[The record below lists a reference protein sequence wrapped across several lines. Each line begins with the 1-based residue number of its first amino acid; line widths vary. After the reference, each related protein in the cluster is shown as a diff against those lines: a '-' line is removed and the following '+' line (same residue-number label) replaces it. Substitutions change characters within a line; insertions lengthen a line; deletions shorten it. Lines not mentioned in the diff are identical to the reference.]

1 MCGPIAVK
9 AGWFDFLAT
18 PRFESYKTHN
28 SDEESLLDW
37 KRSRAQSC
45 KCAIGGDPHG
55 AKLKVILSHFYC
67 SFLLF
72 LYILVFSDFLF
83 ISMNGL

>member
-1 MCGPIAVK
+1 MCGPTAVK
-9 AGWFDFLAT
+9 VAWFDFSAT
-18 PRFESYKTHN
+18 PRFESYETHN

-37 KRSRAQSC
+37 KRNRAKSC
-45 KCAIGGDPHG
+45 KCAIGGDPQG
-55 AKLKVILSHFYC
+55 SKLKVI

-83 ISMNGL
+83 ISINGF